1 MKRQCI
7 IYKSSE
13 RFNRHVAIDYEEDV
27 DIMAFLQDD
36 KNNKK
41 FEYVS
46 DRFLEQPFMYYEDY
60 EQIEDNVTCIRIFPN
75 GINARIYCQEVTI
88 RGEIFCIVMSKVLFK
103 KNNGRINKSFQ
114 SIVDA
119 LKKYDYEIEF

>member
-1 MKRQCI
+1 
-7 IYKSSE
+7 
-13 RFNRHVAIDYEEDV
+13 
-27 DIMAFLQDD
+27 MAFLEND

-60 EQIEDNVTCIRIFPN
+60 EQIEDNITCIRIFPN

-88 RGEIFCIVMSKVLFK
+88 NGEIFCIIMSKVLFK
-103 KNNGRINKSFQ
+103 KNNGGINKSFQ
-114 SIVDA
+114 SVVDA
-119 LKKYDYEIEF
+119 LKKYEYEIEF